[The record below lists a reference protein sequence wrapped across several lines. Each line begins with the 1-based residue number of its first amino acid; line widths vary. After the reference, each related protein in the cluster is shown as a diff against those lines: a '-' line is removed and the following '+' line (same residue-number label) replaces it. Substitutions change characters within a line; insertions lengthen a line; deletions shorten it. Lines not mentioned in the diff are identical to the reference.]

1 GGSLALK
8 AAGVPSLKLVA
19 GVAMGLIF
27 KDNKYAVLTD
37 IMGLEDHDGDMDFKV
52 AGSKDGV
59 TALQMDIK
67 LGGIDQEILKQA
79 LYQAKE
85 GRIHILNI
93 MEEAAK
99 EIIVNEE
106 VLPKLELFS
115 VDPSKI
121 VDIIGQAGK
130 TIKEIVEKFGV
141 SIDLDRE
148 KGEVKIAGS
157 QNEQIKAAKDYIIN
171 ITSSQKGTKKGPKDK
186 DISGFE
192 LGQEFQGIVKKI
204 APFGAFVELK
214 NGVDGLLH
222 SSKSK
227 HLNLSE
233 NQSLKVKISE
243 IKNGKISV
251 DLCE

>member
-1 GGSLALK
+1 
-8 AAGVPSLKLVA
+8 
-19 GVAMGLIF
+19 
-27 KDNKYAVLTD
+27 AVLTD

-130 TIKEIVEKFGV
+130 TIKEI
-141 SIDLDRE
+141 
-148 KGEVKIAGS
+148 
-157 QNEQIKAAKDYIIN
+157 
-171 ITSSQKGTKKGPKDK
+171 
-186 DISGFE
+186 
-192 LGQEFQGIVKKI
+192 
-204 APFGAFVELK
+204 
-214 NGVDGLLH
+214 
-222 SSKSK
+222 
-227 HLNLSE
+227 
-233 NQSLKVKISE
+233 
-243 IKNGKISV
+243 
-251 DLCE
+251 

>member
-1 GGSLALK
+1 MVFFGRHLLLAGFQQQNFAL
-8 AAGVPSLKLVA
+8 P
-19 GVAMGLIF
+19 
-27 KDNKYAVLTD
+27 VLSR
-37 IMGLEDHDGDMDFKV
+37 GEKV
-52 AGSKDGV
+52 VFSAE
-59 TALQMDIK
+59 L
-67 LGGIDQEILKQA
+67 
-79 LYQAKE
+79 
-85 GRIHILNI
+85 RHICI
-93 MEEAAK
+93 
-99 EIIVNEE
+99 
-106 VLPKLELFS
+106 S
-115 VDPSKI
+115 R
-121 VDIIGQAGK
+121 